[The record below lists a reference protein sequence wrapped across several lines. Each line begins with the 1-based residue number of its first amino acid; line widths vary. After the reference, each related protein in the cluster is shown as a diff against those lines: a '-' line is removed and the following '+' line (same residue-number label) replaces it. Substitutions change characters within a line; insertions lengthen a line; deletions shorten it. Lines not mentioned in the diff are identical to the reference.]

1 MNVTIAMVTRKDTK
15 EQFSFLEFNFKG
27 PSQVSK
33 DEILIYSG
41 CGVLKLSFIDEFHND
56 LASCSYQCHARYC
69 VSSDKAKSILL
80 SFNDWNVSSC
90 NFLFKK

>member
-1 MNVTIAMVTRKDTK
+1 MNVTIAMITRKDTK
-15 EQFSFLEFNFKG
+15 EQFSFWEFNFKG

>member
-69 VSSDKAKSILL
+69 VSSDKAKSIL
-80 SFNDWNVSSC
+80 
-90 NFLFKK
+90 